1 MNDNDSRLQIMAD
14 VDYFCNV
21 SFGVGE
27 FFWRTV
33 SGLPGTRANVTPRA
47 TAALKSPI
55 VLFLYIPLR
64 LELAQPVS
72 QKILSGERK
81 LFQFSM
87 LGSDIK
93 NSDCNSL
100 RVCV

>member
-1 MNDNDSRLQIMAD
+1 M
-14 VDYFCNV
+14 
-21 SFGVGE
+21 
-27 FFWRTV
+27 
-33 SGLPGTRANVTPRA
+33 
-47 TAALKSPI
+47 
-55 VLFLYIPLR
+55 
-64 LELAQPVS
+64 ELAQPVS